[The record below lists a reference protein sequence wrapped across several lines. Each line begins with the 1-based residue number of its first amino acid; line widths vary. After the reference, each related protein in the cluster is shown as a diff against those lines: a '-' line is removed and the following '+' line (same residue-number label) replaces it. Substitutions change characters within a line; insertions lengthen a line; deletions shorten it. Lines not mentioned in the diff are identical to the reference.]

1 PAAVRCWWMAPQACL
16 AAPLLLLYHWAPPH
30 MAVPMPL
37 TPDLQPPASPVLGPM
52 QDGLPL
58 SHPWAFQRGSEGTCI
73 SQVCFP
79 HRLFWPRSKSFDYL
93 YSEGEKLL
101 ENFPVQA
108 TISLYED
115 SDSEE
120 EEEEEEEGWGEEGQ
134 VEEGGQQAEESVLQ
148 QEAGCR
154 QGPAGASQP
163 IKLCLK

>member
-1 PAAVRCWWMAPQACL
+1 
-16 AAPLLLLYHWAPPH
+16 
-30 MAVPMPL
+30 MPL
-37 TPDLQPPASPVLGPM
+37 APDLQPPASPVLGPR
-52 QDGLPL
+52 QDMVPL
-58 SHPWAFQRGSEGTCI
+58 SHPRAFQRGSKGTCI
-73 SQVCFP
+73 CQACFS

-120 EEEEEEEGWGEEGQ
+120 EEEGWGEEGQ
-134 VEEGGQQAEESVLQ
+134 AEEGGQQAEESVLR
-148 QEAGCR
+148 QEAGCH